1 MASILYG
8 RHGRLATVGVV
19 GIMLAG
25 GREEQCGMWVR
36 DTDT

>member
-1 MASILYG
+1 MATTLYG
-8 RHGRLATVGVV
+8 RHGWLATVGVA
-19 GIMLAG
+19 GIMLVG